1 MSLGESLKGEQG
13 IMQMKKI
20 LGFLA
25 AGVLLSGIV
34 GMSNA
39 AAAGNIWMDESAEIQ
54 AKQFRK
60 VILLPMRVGNETT
73 GRVNANQGYNNYLH
87 ARINKKIKNT
97 NFLGFGEQLE
107 EKKQILRETPEYQ
120 ALLGNFSSETERA
133 KNIYDATMAD
143 GYLVP
148 HLRRQEVRVDHSPA
162 TWTTVRMEAYHDII
176 NGPKG
181 NKYKVNYHTWFQNHQ
196 IPGYDNYLQMMD
208 MDFVLYDASTGKKA
222 MTLVDYYKNYGVDA
236 RHAFKQITK
245 NFVGDW
251 GRLKRHPEQKVA
263 KDAPAIS
270 LGNIVIPED
279 IKQDELVAK
288 TLEYAIQDE
297 AENSLKKVRFDN
309 SGAKTRY
316 YITGKVTRCN
326 SGQTWHQPYAT
337 VQTMFDHS
345 EKFQWEDSNGNKQ
358 TATKNYYRSVITN
371 HYGYYSFWYEVGVAL
386 RVIDSQTGSIV
397 CSVFRTESDDDRYAE
412 ALRKSIKRLCKTID
426 NKIGEK

>member
-1 MSLGESLKGEQG
+1 MSAGESLKGEQG
-13 IMQMKKI
+13 VMQMKKM

-25 AGVLLSGIV
+25 VGVLLSGTF
-34 GMSNA
+34 GMSHA
-39 AAAGNIWMDESAEIQ
+39 AAAGNIWMDESADIQ

-60 VILLPMRVGNETT
+60 VILLPMRVGSEAV
-73 GRVNANQGYNNYLH
+73 GRVEANQGYNNYLH

-97 NFLGFGEQLE
+97 NFLGFGNQLE

-120 ALLGNFSSETERA
+120 ALLGNFNSEEGRA
-133 KNIYDATMAD
+133 KAIYDATMAD

-148 HLRRQEVRVDHSPA
+148 HLRHQEVRVDRSPA

-181 NKYKVNYHTWFQNHQ
+181 NKYKVNYHTWLQNHQ
-196 IPGYDNYLQMMD
+196 IPAYDNYLQMMD

-236 RHAFKQITK
+236 WHAYKQITK

-251 GRLKRHPEQKVA
+251 GRLKRHAAQKVA
-263 KDAPAIS
+263 NNAPTIS
-270 LGNIVIPED
+270 IGKIAIPEA
-279 IKQDELVAK
+279 IKDDELTAK

-297 AENSLKKVRFDN
+297 LEDGLKKVKLDN
-309 SGAKTRY
+309 SGTKTRY
-316 YITGKVTRCN
+316 YITGKITRCN
-326 SGQTWHQPYAT
+326 SGQTWHPPYAT
-337 VQTMFDHS
+337 TQTMFDHS

-358 TATKNYYRSVITN
+358 TATKNYYRTVITD
-371 HYGYYSFWYEVGVAL
+371 HFGRYSFWYEVGVAL

-397 CSVFRTESDDDRYAE
+397 CSVFRTETDDDRYAN
-412 ALRKSIKRLCKTID
+412 ALRKSIRRLCKVVD
-426 NKIGEK
+426 NKIGER